1 MTLSMDD
8 TPFLFVSFLLDLVP
22 NTHRFGATV
31 DAGTGHPW
39 GTSFMM
45 VALSVFFPCFD
56 SLYNILHSRCNE
68 HVVFM
73 RTKVIKQF

>member
-22 NTHRFGATV
+22 NTHRFSATV

-45 VALSVFFPCFD
+45 VSLSVF
-56 SLYNILHSRCNE
+56 SLLLLFVQYYTCE
-68 HVVFM
+68 M
-73 RTKVIKQF
+73 Q